1 MDVPFGGHHSTYVKR
16 SLMFLGCSWK
26 GKVTSEHF
34 TSILLLNPLAG
45 GNWAVLL
52 PEAGTAGDQIFKEN
66 RDEIRFGFGLIT
78 LVGR

>member
-1 MDVPFGGHHSTYVKR
+1 M
-16 SLMFLGCSWK
+16 
-26 GKVTSEHF
+26 TSEHF